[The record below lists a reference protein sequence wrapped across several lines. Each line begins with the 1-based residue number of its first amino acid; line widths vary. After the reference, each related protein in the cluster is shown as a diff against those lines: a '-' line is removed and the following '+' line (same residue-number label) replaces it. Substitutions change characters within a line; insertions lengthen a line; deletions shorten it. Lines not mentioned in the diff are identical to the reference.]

1 MHHDT
6 AFPSMQDQVKPRG
19 ADSAS
24 LPHEQMNIETASIPT
39 PNKADKILETY
50 RLWHRRFAHLGREK
64 LRNLYKVTTL
74 EKPIPI
80 SKDEDHVCEVCALT
94 KLTNKRG
101 KTTERKTS
109 LLALVSIDICG
120 PLPAS
125 QEGYI
130 YFLEIVD
137 KYSRKIWSIPLKKR
151 EEAPGELRKWRLKV
165 ELQSG
170 QRLLAVRSDNATE
183 LKATLDEW
191 CSSIGIVPQYTVP
204 YMSIQNGVAER
215 ASAPPRTRCE
225 P

>member
-6 AFPSMQDQVKPRG
+6 AFPSMQDQVKSRRT
-19 ADSAS
+19 DSTS
-24 LPHEQMNIETASIPT
+24 LPHDQMNIETASTPT

-64 LRNLYKVTTL
+64 LRNLHKVTTL

-125 QEGYI
+125 REGYI
-130 YFLEIVD
+130 YFLEIVNN
-137 KYSRKIWSIPLKKR
+137 YSRKIWSIPLNKR
-151 EEAPGELRKWRLKV
+151 EEALG
-165 ELQSG
+165 
-170 QRLLAVRSDNATE
+170 
-183 LKATLDEW
+183 
-191 CSSIGIVPQYTVP
+191 
-204 YMSIQNGVAER
+204 
-215 ASAPPRTRCE
+215 
-225 P
+225 